1 LDSTNLID
9 ILGSIC
15 QILAP
20 IVTETAINIGTAAIT
35 LVPVGRVPPMEFE
48 RILC

>member
-20 IVTETAINIGTAAIT
+20 IVTETAINIGTAAI
-35 LVPVGRVPPMEFE
+35 LVPVGRVTPMEFE